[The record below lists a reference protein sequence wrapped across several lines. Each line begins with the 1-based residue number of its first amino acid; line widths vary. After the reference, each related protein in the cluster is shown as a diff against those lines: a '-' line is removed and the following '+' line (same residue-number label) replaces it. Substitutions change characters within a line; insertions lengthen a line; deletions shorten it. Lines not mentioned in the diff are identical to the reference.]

1 MKISKKTLQ
10 KIIAEEA
17 VKAIMEEKSCAEER
31 LADLEYLKDVFKQ
44 LCAAFER
51 FGIKR
56 EEAIKSEE
64 EVEQPEAEISATQ
77 DVEPQSRTGSSAN
90 VHTVVKGDTF
100 WELSR
105 KYLGD
110 PRKWKQIQRANLR
123 NGKPIPPRRL
133 PIGTKLRIPN

>member
-1 MKISKKTLQ
+1 MLTKITK
-10 KIIAEEA
+10 KIIAEET

-44 LCAAFER
+44 LCTAFER

-64 EVEQPEAEISATQ
+64 GEVGQSEPVASVTRDA
-77 DVEPQSRTGSSAN
+77 EPQSSTASSAN

-110 PRKWKQIQRANLR
+110 PRKWKQIQQANLR
-123 NGKPIPPRRL
+123 NGKLIPPRKL

>member
-1 MKISKKTLQ
+1 MLTKITK
-10 KIIAEEA
+10 KIIAEET
-17 VKAIMEEKSCAEER
+17 VKAIMEEKSCAQER
-31 LADLEYLKDVFKQ
+31 LEDLEYLKDVFKQ
-44 LCAAFER
+44 LCAAFDR

-56 EEAIKSEE
+56 EQAIKSEE
-64 EVEQPEAEISATQ
+64 GEIGQSEPVTSVAR
-77 DVEPQSRTGSSAN
+77 DAEPQSSTASSAN

-110 PRKWKQIQRANLR
+110 PRKWKQIQQANLR

>member
-1 MKISKKTLQ
+1 MLTKITK
-10 KIIAEEA
+10 KIIAEET
-17 VKAIMEEKSCAEER
+17 VKAIMEEKTCAEER
-31 LADLEYLKDVFKQ
+31 LGDLNYLKDVFKQ
-44 LCAAFER
+44 LCAAFD
-51 FGIKR
+51 
-56 EEAIKSEE
+56 
-64 EVEQPEAEISATQ
+64 EISTEIESRIKPAAPEPSQ
-77 DVEPQSRTGSSAN
+77 VVPLSVGDVSQAQSTRSAEK

-110 PRKWKQIQRANLR
+110 PRKWKQIQQANLR